1 MCAQVQAKI
10 DDLFKKSNQMMLF
23 YTQTQA
29 VEQLFCEYASETN
42 KRGIENRFY
51 IVDT

>member
-23 YTQTQA
+23 YPQ
-29 VEQLFCEYASETN
+29 N
-42 KRGIENRFY
+42 D
-51 IVDT
+51 IVGHLSSKYDRMKQKPSYRN

>member
-23 YTQTQA
+23 YPQTD
-29 VEQLFCEYASETN
+29 VGKHLFS
-42 KRGIENRFY
+42 K
-51 IVDT
+51 